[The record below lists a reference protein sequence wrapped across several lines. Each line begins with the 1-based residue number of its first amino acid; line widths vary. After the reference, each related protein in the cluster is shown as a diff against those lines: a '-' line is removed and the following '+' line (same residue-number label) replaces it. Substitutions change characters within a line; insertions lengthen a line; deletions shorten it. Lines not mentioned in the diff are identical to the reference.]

1 MGGRHARSDLDDRAR
16 PVGLCAVC
24 DLRVDPRDVR
34 DESSQAFAV
43 SEFIA
48 LADGVRVLLHS
59 ERGFAVGSGSGG
71 PVKDLLT
78 AEHLVRSTLNTVL
91 PDEDFAGEHPWEWLL
106 ELAENKGVM
115 LTLAEITELPY
126 EVVLTPRVTAW
137 LEAR

>member
-1 MGGRHARSDLDDRAR
+1 MSGTRDVAGIGTGAR
-16 PVGLCAVC
+16 PVGLGAIC
-24 DLRVDPRDVR
+24 DLDDDPRNVR
-34 DESSQAFAV
+34 DERSQGFSV

-48 LADGVRVLLHS
+48 LADGARVLLHS
-59 ERGFAVGSGSGG
+59 ERGFAVGSGSGE
-71 PVKDLLT
+71 PVKQLLT

-91 PDEDFAGEHPWEWLL
+91 PDEDDAGEHPWEWLL
-106 ELAENKGVM
+106 ELAQNTGVT